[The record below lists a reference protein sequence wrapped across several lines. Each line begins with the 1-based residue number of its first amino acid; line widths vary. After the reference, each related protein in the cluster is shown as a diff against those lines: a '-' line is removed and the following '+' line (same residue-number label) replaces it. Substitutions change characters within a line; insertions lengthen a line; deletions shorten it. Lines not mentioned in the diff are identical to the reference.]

1 MYFSLKQK
9 NENIGGVSFG
19 IFSFVNNHFL
29 MVILHKTK
37 MNGEFG

>member
-19 IFSFVNNHFL
+19 IFSFVHNNDNDYCF
-29 MVILHKTK
+29 K
-37 MNGEFG
+37 